1 MIQISADV
9 CRCKIARFYISEG
22 EREKKVREAEGKK
35 EREKDDGVANLQP
48 WGNTL
53 RHVVFSTCFN
63 TACAERLGRC

>member
-1 MIQISADV
+1 MCVGVKLQDFTFQ
-9 CRCKIARFYISEG
+9 RERER

-53 RHVVFSTCFN
+53 CRVVFSTCFN